1 VRTVEGQCTHI
12 ISFTINAPRHEVRVF
27 ERVEDK
33 DIAIQTP
40 VVIKLRGVSCAA
52 KDGGAGTE
60 EDGPCAPPRPLSA
73 KCARSFES
81 SSQLQHSSSFSRS
94 PNVAAQNTADE
105 FSARKFLHTVNTLRN
120 MKRNHVKCQKPQPL
134 PQSQLTAEPTTQH
147 SPCSSKSTTPTHL
160 FIPHFP
166 SRNDEHN
173 TNHKFQDGSEK
184 VSRPSLNE
192 YFLSE

>member
-1 VRTVEGQCTHI
+1 MIR
-12 ISFTINAPRHEVRVF
+12 S
-27 ERVEDK
+27 
-33 DIAIQTP
+33 
-40 VVIKLRGVSCAA
+40 RGVRCAA
-52 KDGGAGTE
+52 KDGGADTE
-60 EDGPCAPPRPLSA
+60 KDGPCAPPRPLAA

-81 SSQLQHSSSFSRS
+81 SSQLQHSSSFIRS

-105 FSARKFLHTVNTLRN
+105 FSGKQIPTCDQYIAVYET
-120 MKRNHVKCQKPQPL
+120 QPRQM
-134 PQSQLTAEPTTQH
+134 PEAAATISQLTAEPTTQH